1 MERLQDHILGRLLGQ
16 EYDGDEAEFT
26 NEARKQIYLAKYLLY
41 RHKALRINF
50 TTYDVRR
57 SQDSLNPNTDHCDI
71 MVHAREDPT
80 SRHLHPFWYAR
91 VIDLFHVNVNRA
103 RSDGTLQVAE
113 RMDVLWVRWFGKDHT
128 FHAGPKACRLDRI
141 GFVTDEDDTEPF
153 GFLDPTHVVRACHL
167 IPAFAHGQTS
177 DTLGPSIARHDPTT
191 SEDWRYY
198 YVNR

>member
-1 MERLQDHILGRLLGQ
+1 MPRLQDHILGRLLDH

-26 NEARKQIYLAKYLLY
+26 NEHRKQIYLAKYRLY

-71 MVHAREDPT
+71 MVHTREDPT
-80 SRHLHPFWYAR
+80 SQHFHPFWYAR

-103 RSDGTLQVAE
+103 RQDRTLEVAE
-113 RMDVLWVRWFGKDHT
+113 RMDILWVRWFGKDHMYR
-128 FHAGPKACRLDRI
+128 AGPQARRLDRN
-141 GFVTDEDDTEPF
+141 GFVTDDDDTEPF

-167 IPAFAHGQTS
+167 IPAFAHG
-177 DTLGPSIARHDPTT
+177 
-191 SEDWRYY
+191 
-198 YVNR
+198 